1 MEGLGGKIMR
11 KINYSILIV
20 TAVVLFLVNI
30 CLAAW
35 VVREGDRVFIKD
47 RNGERWDVTQAQT
60 MGFKPDRFQ
69 YGIGKNA
76 FSPLQDEDFEED
88 QISSFFNI
96 RVIGIS
102 IDNQAHA
109 YAVDRLKHHETAN
122 TTLAGTAIVAG
133 Y

>member
-1 MEGLGGKIMR
+1 MK
-11 KINYSILIV
+11 KINFSIFIV
-20 TAVVLFLVNI
+20 IAVVLFLVNI

-76 FSPLQDEDFEED
+76 FTPLQDENFEED
-88 QISSFFNI
+88 RISSFFNT

-102 IDNQAHA
+102 LDNHAHA
-109 YAVDRLKHHETAN
+109 YAVDRLKHHEIAN
-122 TTLAGTAIVAG
+122 TTLAGKAIVAG

>member
-20 TAVVLFLVNI
+20 IAVVLFLVNM

-35 VVREGDRVFIKD
+35 VEREGDRVFIKD
-47 RNGERWDVTQAQT
+47 RNGDRWDVTLAQT

-76 FSPLQDEDFEED
+76 FTPLQDEDFEED
-88 QISSFFNI
+88 RNSSFFNT

-102 IDNQAHA
+102 LDNQAHA

-122 TTLAGTAIVAG
+122 TTIAGKAIVAG